1 MIKTDSSDG
10 ERRIIRPVINGIQLH
25 FGDAFRLFSRMD
37 PMRDFDH
44 VGCDAIEVTGVR
56 A

>member
-25 FGDAFRLFSRMD
+25 LETHSDCFPRMD
-37 PMRDFDH
+37 PMR
-44 VGCDAIEVTGVR
+44 GL
-56 A
+56 